1 VDCLNH
7 GFTVDVDA
15 DARKVAASAY
25 CVGFALKQCFAF
37 HTVMDHMGYYMG
49 YSNTVFLCTISY
61 ARHTWLSHVGL
72 TPLYNT
78 MEKLDKPQVYAII

>member
-1 VDCLNH
+1 MDCLNH

-37 HTVMDHMGYYMG
+37 HTVMDHMGYG
-49 YSNTVFLCTISY
+49 SLNGTFRSIATQSFSV
-61 ARHTWLSHVGL
+61 
-72 TPLYNT
+72 P
-78 MEKLDKPQVYAII
+78 